1 MGLSASQG
9 RMLLLTAR
17 KNDLE
22 FRAQQISQ
30 RRLVLSSQLEQIST
44 DYEEA
49 MSNRVMHIKLMDT
62 SGETASN
69 KEYNLTYAALVS
81 GTVYSAENGRAA
93 QYGLVASG
101 TAGTKAMLD
110 DGVYS
115 TTNYRLVNADGYI
128 VVASEDEIPTKSTY
142 TKKATDYN
150 FNFSDTDD
158 KRGFKT
164 EKKEKL
170 ENNDYVLLT
179 DGRAVLYGQ
188 ISDDDKSKIAQN
200 ADKSYHVLKFNDSAK
215 AGTDSVAGLE
225 VESRSN
231 DNDKLV
237 TSYKLSTLSGGAP
250 KTSTNETVV
259 EESVTEKDNGGKENI
274 RAIGVNYTDKFGN
287 VQEKTIHYVIDPS
300 LVKDSIGADS
310 GSNYLQECLRNGL
323 YSIQKG
329 TEDRD
334 DEDNDGEYVEWR
346 DISWDSATSIY
357 DQYYDDDDA
366 AAKAKYDRLQ
376 TQIQNQDKKLELE
389 LNNIETQ
396 RSAVTTEVES
406 VQKVIDDNVDSTF
419 KTFA

>member
-44 DYEEA
+44 EYEEA
-49 MSNRVMHIKLMDT
+49 MSNRVMHIKLMDA
-62 SGETASN
+62 SGETNSN
-69 KEYNLTYAALVS
+69 KEYNLSYATLVS
-81 GTVYSAENGRAA
+81 GTVYSAANGDAS
-93 QYGLVASG
+93 QYGIVASDLTG
-101 TAGTKAMLD
+101 TNALIKD
-110 DGVYS
+110 KVYA

-128 VVASEDEIPTKSTY
+128 VVADEDEIPKGEAKSITKE
-142 TKKATDYN
+142 
-150 FNFSDTDD
+150 
-158 KRGFKT
+158 T
-164 EKKEKL
+164 EFTGTSL
-170 ENNDYVLLT
+170 ETTNDYDITEGGSEKPSDNSEEIVFLKDGTAIQYNLMTEEEKGNLLT
-179 DGRAVLYGQ
+179 IDGKYQKLNFKNDKDKDSNDVKGLTHV
-188 ISDDDKSKIAQN
+188 KSKVNGTERSIYSMTGKN
-200 ADKSYHVLKFNDSAK
+200 AFTTRENEIINSKTIVDKTKDS
-215 AGTDSVAGLE
+215 GI
-225 VESRSN
+225 
-231 DNDKLV
+231 
-237 TSYKLSTLSGGAP
+237 
-250 KTSTNETVV
+250 TNP
-259 EESVTEKDNGGKENI
+259 NI
-274 RAIGVNYTDKFGN
+274 RVIEIEGKRY
-287 VQEKTIHYVIDPS
+287 HYLVDPS
-300 LVKDSIGADS
+300 LKNDSIANNS
-310 GSNYLQECLRNGL
+310 GENYLQECLRNGL

-329 TEDRD
+329 TEDAN
-334 DEDNDGEYVEWR
+334 DEDNDGDRVEWR

>member
-49 MSNRVMHIKLMDT
+49 MSNRVMHIKLMDA
-62 SGETASN
+62 SGETNSN
-69 KEYNLTYAALVS
+69 KEYNLSYAALVS
-81 GTVYSAENGRAA
+81 GTVYSAANGDAS
-93 QYGLVASG
+93 QYGIVASDLTG
-101 TAGTKAMLD
+101 TNALIKD
-110 DGVYS
+110 KVYA

-128 VVASEDEIPTKSTY
+128 VVADEDEIPKGEAKSITKE
-142 TKKATDYN
+142 
-150 FNFSDTDD
+150 
-158 KRGFKT
+158 T
-164 EKKEKL
+164 EFTGTTL
-170 ENNDYVLLT
+170 ETTNDYEIKEGESEKPSDNSEEIVFLKDGTAIQYNLMTEEEKGNLLT
-179 DGRAVLYGQ
+179 INGKYQTLKFKNDKNKD
-188 ISDDDKSKIAQN
+188 SDDVKGLTHVKSEVNGTKRSIYSMTGKNAFTSRENEIINSKTIVDKTK
-200 ADKSYHVLKFNDSAK
+200 DS
-215 AGTDSVAGLE
+215 GI
-225 VESRSN
+225 
-231 DNDKLV
+231 
-237 TSYKLSTLSGGAP
+237 
-250 KTSTNETVV
+250 TNP
-259 EESVTEKDNGGKENI
+259 NI
-274 RAIGVNYTDKFGN
+274 RVIEIEGKRY
-287 VQEKTIHYVIDPS
+287 HYLVDPS
-300 LVKDSIGADS
+300 LKNDSIANDS
-310 GSNYLQECLRNGL
+310 GENYLQECLRNGL

-329 TEDRD
+329 TADAN
-334 DEDNDGEYVEWR
+334 DEDNDGDLVEWR

>member
-49 MSNRVMHIKLMDT
+49 MSNRVMHIKLMDA
-62 SGETASN
+62 SGETNSN
-69 KEYNLTYAALVS
+69 KEYNLSYAALVS
-81 GTVYSAENGRAA
+81 GTVYSAANGDAS
-93 QYGLVASG
+93 QYGIVASDLTG
-101 TAGTKAMLD
+101 TNALIKD
-110 DGVYS
+110 KVYA

-128 VVASEDEIPTKSTY
+128 VVADEDEIPKGEAKSITKETEFIGTSLET
-142 TKKATDYN
+142 TNDYDIKEGESEKPSDNSEEIVFLKDGTAIQYNLMTEEEKGNLLTIDGKYQKLN
-150 FNFSDTDD
+150 FKND
-158 KRGFKT
+158 KDKDSNDVKGLTHVKSKVNGTERSIYSMTGNNKFTTRENEIINSKTIVDKT
-164 EKKEKL
+164 EDSGITNPNIHVIEIEGK
-170 ENNDYVLLT
+170 
-179 DGRAVLYGQ
+179 R
-188 ISDDDKSKIAQN
+188 
-200 ADKSYHVLKFNDSAK
+200 YHY
-215 AGTDSVAGLE
+215 
-225 VESRSN
+225 
-231 DNDKLV
+231 LV
-237 TSYKLSTLSGGAP
+237 
-250 KTSTNETVV
+250 
-259 EESVTEKDNGGKENI
+259 
-274 RAIGVNYTDKFGN
+274 
-287 VQEKTIHYVIDPS
+287 DPS
-300 LVKDSIGADS
+300 LKNDSIANNS
-310 GSNYLQECLRNGL
+310 GENYLQECLRNGL

-329 TEDRD
+329 TVDAN
-334 DEDNDGEYVEWR
+334 DEDNDGDLVEWR